1 MGITIYACGKID
13 RIDDVPRLVLEL
25 KAIAGES
32 NRTYQLVDDDVH
44 ALPGSELI
52 RRDLVGPG
60 SAIEGSQGLKGII
73 INLDPEAEP
82 LSILFDRSG
91 VLTDRKR
98 HADWISSNGKSER
111 YTAFKTLFASIDPR
125 LRISGL
131 FAGLKKNYMT
141 DLIVND
147 EDEFWKT
154 RDRRVRTDDRI
165 ILGHCLCYAE
175 LAIGGV
181 RVSDD
186 ALRNSET
193 IAARI
198 EEALLKDPFAGSKPS
213 GDRNH

>member
-13 RIDDVPRLVLEL
+13 RIEDVPRLVLEL

-32 NRTYQLVDDDVH
+32 NRTYQIIDDDVH
-44 ALPGSELI
+44 THPGAELI

-60 SAIEGSQGLKGII
+60 SASEGSQGLKGII

-91 VLTDRKR
+91 VLTDRMR
-98 HADWISSNGKSER
+98 QGSWIGSNGKSER
-111 YTAFKTLFASIDPR
+111 YTAFKTRFPGIDPR

-131 FAGLKKNYMT
+131 FASLKEKYMT

-147 EDEFWKT
+147 EDAFWKT
-154 RDRRVRTDDRI
+154 RNRRVMTDERI

-175 LAIGGV
+175 LVIGGV
-181 RVSDD
+181 EVSDD

-193 IAARI
+193 IATRI
-198 EEALLKDPFAGSKPS
+198 EEALLKAKDPFSGGKP
-213 GDRNH
+213 GH